1 MPLAII
7 FLLCALSF
15 PCVQSISAFF
25 QENQPQE
32 ERPKPDP
39 AQEAPKAEQPEA
51 SKLEQSTPP
60 PAPPASNQQTQNPP
74 PAASEQ
80 PQNPPAES
88 GKTKSVE
95 PAASAEKPSSGS
107 TKSRQSGEKCKA
119 RNSGPRKRIVHRGS
133 TTDPTIQF
141 SPGLT
146 QQQAS
151 AQRQNTSQLLA
162 SADAN
167 LKKVSI
173 RQLTPP
179 QQDAVNQIRRYM
191 EQAKAADAS
200 GDLQRAHNLAFKAR
214 LLSDEL
220 TQK

>member
-1 MPLAII
+1 MSLPNI
-7 FLLCALSF
+7 FLLCTL
-15 PCVQSISAFF
+15 AFQGLRPIGVLF
-25 QENQPQE
+25 QESQPQE
-32 ERPKPDP
+32 AAPKPKP
-39 AQEAPKAEQPEA
+39 SQEAPKPAHPEP
-51 SKLEQSTPP
+51 SKPEQSTPP
-60 PAPPASNQQTQNPP
+60 PAPPASDQHTQNPP

-95 PAASAEKPSSGS
+95 PAASAEKQSSGS
-107 TKSRQSGEKCKA
+107 TKSTQSGEKCRA
-119 RNSGPRKRIVHRGS
+119 PSSAPRKRIVRRGS

-151 AQRQNTSQLLA
+151 AQRQNTSKLLA
-162 SADAN
+162 GTDAN
-167 LKKVSI
+167 LKKISI
-173 RQLTPP
+173 QQLTPA

-191 EQAKAADAS
+191 EQAKTADAS

-220 TQK
+220 LQK

>member
-51 SKLEQSTPP
+51 SKPEQSTPP
-60 PAPPASNQQTQNPP
+60 PAPPASNQQAQNPP

-80 PQNPPAES
+80 PANPPAES

-95 PAASAEKPSSGS
+95 PAEKPSSGS
-107 TKSRQSGEKCKA
+107 TKSTQSGEKCKA
-119 RNSGPRKRIVHRGS
+119 RNSGPRKRIVRRGS

>member
-15 PCVQSISAFF
+15 PSVQSISAFF

-51 SKLEQSTPP
+51 SKPEQSTPP
-60 PAPPASNQQTQNPP
+60 PAPPASNQQAQTPP

-80 PQNPPAES
+80 PANPPAES

-95 PAASAEKPSSGS
+95 PAEKPSSGS
-107 TKSRQSGEKCKA
+107 TKSTQSGEKCKA
-119 RNSGPRKRIVHRGS
+119 RNSGPRKRIVRRGS

-151 AQRQNTSQLLA
+151 AQRQDRKS
-162 SADAN
+162 
-167 LKKVSI
+167 V
-173 RQLTPP
+173 
-179 QQDAVNQIRRYM
+179 V
-191 EQAKAADAS
+191 
-200 GDLQRAHNLAFKAR
+200 
-214 LLSDEL
+214 
-220 TQK
+220 

>member
-1 MPLAII
+1 MPLANT
-7 FLLCALSF
+7 FLLCALVF
-15 PCVQSISAFF
+15 LGAPSIRVFF
-25 QENQPQE
+25 QESQPQE
-32 ERPKPDP
+32 ASPKPDQ
-39 AQEAPKAEQPEA
+39 AQEAPKPAPQEP
-51 SKLEQSTPP
+51 SKPEQSMP
-60 PAPPASNQQTQNPP
+60 PAPDQQTQNPP
-74 PAASEQ
+74 AASEPPQ
-80 PQNPPAES
+80 PPP
-88 GKTKSVE
+88 TE
-95 PAASAEKPSSGS
+95 PAAGSTEKKSTAATTPAAKQSSGA
-107 TKSRQSGEKCKA
+107 TKSTPSGGKCKA
-119 RNSGPRKRIVHRGS
+119 PNSGPRKRIVRRGS

-162 SADAN
+162 GTDAN

-173 RQLTPP
+173 RQLTPA

-200 GDLQRAHNLAFKAR
+200 GDLQRAHNLAFKAQ

-220 TQK
+220 LRK